1 MSLELERGDRV
12 RITPMNSVP
21 GYWPGEKGTVIW
33 GPNEAAGV
41 IYYVVVMDH
50 SPNCRPRASS
60 SQGRSR
66 PMPDPLRHRPVRAIH
81 STRGIIHA

>member
-12 RITPMNSVP
+12 RITSMNSVP

-33 GPNEAAGV
+33 GPNEAGGV

-50 SPNCRPRASS
+50 SPNCRPRVFKSGEIEVDA
-60 SQGRSR
+60 
-66 PMPDPLRHRPVRAIH
+66 
-81 STRGIIHA
+81 